1 MARFTAE
8 DKKRIAQMQRQ
19 VVYEEREYQ
28 TGLFSTQTRRYV
40 IGYKCKG
47 CRRVFDLDIMEVD
60 HIYPQSRRGSDRPS
74 NLQLLCPVCNR
85 KKGSKVRKTSTKT
98 TAKPRKTASASRKP
112 KRKVKGR

>member
-8 DKKRIAQMQRQ
+8 DKKKIAQMQRQ

-74 NLQLLCPVCNR
+74 NLQLLCSACNR
-85 KKGSKVRKTSTKT
+85 KKGNKVRKANTKT
-98 TAKPRKTASASRKP
+98 TAKPRKTTSRSSKTKSRK
-112 KRKVKGR
+112 KRR